1 MAIIFDWLQFTVDVL
16 LPSYILRPNY
26 NSQHLY

>member
-16 LPSYILRPNY
+16 LPSYMLRPNY
-26 NSQHLY
+26 NSHLY